1 MKGPIFKFNSSYGS
15 FTRNGNRGVARGSW
29 GAHDPPTLG
38 RPSFEQTTYNI
49 QVAKTP
55 WQYLGRKSH
64 CWKAHFLKKIFF
76 VKYFRQRLL
85 SLVNMGLHAA
95 IIRLSSRIHEGEQWY
110 KPYIVGDPQMVS
122 LLWPPPPPFEKSWLR
137 PWTSLT
143 WGWQYI
149 NTVVTSHMTTH
160 LVFPDICWGFYTQR
174 SQIFNLLE
182 ESSSVVGRF
191 HVKRWMFKVILWQWK
206 QKISINSSSQ
216 EFFIIT
222 LSPWS

>member
-15 FTRNGNRGVARGSW
+15 FTGNGNRGVARGSW

-95 IIRLSSRIHEGEQWY
+95 IIRLSSLIHEGEQWY
-110 KPYIVGDPQMVS
+110 KPYIVGDPRMVS
-122 LLWPPPPPFEKSWLR
+122 LLWPPPPPLKNPGYAPGQAWLEADSTLI
-137 PWTSLT
+137 PLLHLT
-143 WGWQYI
+143 WQPTLYSQ
-149 NTVVTSHMTTH
+149 TSVGDFTPSVRKFSIS
-160 LVFPDICWGFYTQR
+160 LR
-174 SQIFNLLE
+174 KALL
-182 ESSSVVGRF
+182 
-191 HVKRWMFKVILWQWK
+191 W
-206 QKISINSSSQ
+206 
-216 EFFIIT
+216 
-222 LSPWS
+222 